1 MDRRN
6 LLASAVSFTVF
17 ASAFRSGG
25 KANVRPSLSGLS
37 VIVEGL
43 DHPEGIA
50 VRQGGAIIFS
60 DAHAAVS
67 IRKLEGEVVR
77 YGTAVAPC
85 GVAVDRNGNA
95 IVANMGLLSGKPG
108 ILQRVDL
115 STGKIDVL
123 ASSVEGRPLVASNNP
138 IVASDGTI
146 YCSHSTWDDVA
157 LIGKVRAD
165 GFVYAVLPSG
175 EVRIVARDIRGANG
189 TCLNKD
195 ETYLYVCSTAE
206 GRIFRYRRRGDGSLG
221 QKESYGPKLGRTIDD
236 QSIEAI
242 RQLNNDD
249 RAQLGYCDGI
259 IFDRTGN
266 LWITLPFANKIAVLM
281 PDMKLLIAYHDPD
294 GSLVNVP
301 TNMAWDHA
309 NPNVMYLVSRGS
321 NTIVRGLVQGV

>member
-1 MDRRN
+1 LDRRN
-6 LLASAVSFTVF
+6 FLSSTAALTAFAVASRANGKT
-17 ASAFRSGG
+17 SA
-25 KANVRPSLSGLS
+25 KPSLNGLS
-37 VIVEGL
+37 VIVDGL

-50 VRQGGAIIFS
+50 VRQDGSIIFS

-67 IRKLEGEVVR
+67 VRKPGGEIVR
-77 YGTAVAPC
+77 YGTAVSPC

-115 STGKIDVL
+115 ATGKIDVL

-138 IVASDGTI
+138 IATSDGAI
-146 YCSHSTWDDVA
+146 YCSHSSWDGVE

-175 EVRIVARDIRGANG
+175 EVKIVARDIRGANG
-189 TCLNKD
+189 TCVNKD

-221 QKESYGPKLGRTIDD
+221 HKEPYGPKLGKTIDD
-236 QSIEAI
+236 QSIGAI
-242 RQLNNDD
+242 RQLDKDD

-266 LWITLPFANKIAVLM
+266 LWITLPFANKVVVLT
-281 PDMKLLIAYHDPD
+281 PDLQLLTAYHDPD
-294 GSLVNVP
+294 GRVVNMP
-301 TNMAWDHA
+301 TNMAWDRF
-309 NPNVMYLVSRGS
+309 NPNIMYLVSRGS
-321 NTIVRGLVQGV
+321 NTIVRALAQGA